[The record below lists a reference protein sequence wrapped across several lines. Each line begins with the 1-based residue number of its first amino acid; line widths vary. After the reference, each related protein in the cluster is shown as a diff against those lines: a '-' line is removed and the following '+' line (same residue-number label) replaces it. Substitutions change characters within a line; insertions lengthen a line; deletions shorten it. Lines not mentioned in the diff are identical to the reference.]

1 MLKNKIAIF
10 GYGNHGKFIA
20 KGLLEDGFDVTI
32 VESEKHFF
40 EDAQNDDFK
49 KVFLADV
56 TKDSELKKMDLESFA
71 QLVCVMDDEHLN
83 VFLTLSLRSLFKDS
97 YILSISDSLNVTK
110 KLQMAGANKV
120 IDLYEVSANKIYN
133 ILDRPIA
140 TKVLEDFVN
149 NKSGI
154 TFREMVIPQNSFLD
168 GVMAEDIDFSS
179 HGVLLVGMIDE
190 ELGHAFVFVTAGISH
205 KLDSGDTIVCLGE
218 QKELEAFEALIK
230 KKEDRG
236 VTI

>member
-20 KGLLEDGFDVTI
+20 KGLVEDEFDVTI

-49 KVFLADV
+49 KVFLVDV

-120 IDLYEVSANKIYN
+120 IDMYEVSANKIYN
-133 ILDRPIA
+133 ILDKPIA

-149 NKSGI
+149 SKDGI
-154 TFREMVIPQNSFLD
+154 TFREMVIPKNSFLD
-168 GVMAEDIDFSS
+168 GKMADDIDFSS

-190 ELGHAFVFVTAGISH
+190 ELGHSFVFVTAGIAH
-205 KLDSGDTIVCLGE
+205 KLDGGDTIVCLGE
-218 QKELEAFEALIK
+218 KKELEAFEKLIM
-230 KKEDRG
+230 KKE
-236 VTI
+236 IE